1 MYLERRILSTF
12 DWRMAGVTLIL
23 VAVGILTIWSSNLGS
38 ASPLKQTLYL
48 RQTLWLILGLF
59 GLLAAAFVNY
69 RTLARFAYPIF
80 WALLGL
86 LLVVDLMGGVD
97 SGAQRW
103 IRVGVWSL
111 QPSEFM
117 KLALIVVLARYFEDH
132 KERLGGLRLLVVPA
146 VLALIPILLI
156 LGQPDLGTATLLGLL
171 TLSMLLLVGLR
182 FKHLLFLAFAG
193 AALTPLLWSFFLKDY
208 QRQRLLVFLYPQ
220 LDPLGAGYHI
230 TQSKIAV
237 GSGELFGMGLKAAS
251 QSQLNFLPA
260 SHTDFIF
267 SVLAE
272 QWGFIGSLA
281 ILLLY
286 YFLVTR
292 GIEIASEAKDLFGA
306 LMAFGI
312 MAMIMIQL
320 VVNIGMV
327 LGVMP
332 VVGVPLPLLSYGG
345 SSLLVTCLGIGLV
358 INVHM
363 RRFLY

>member
-1 MYLERRILSTF
+1 MYFDRRMLTTF
-12 DWRMAGVTLIL
+12 DWRMAGVTLAL
-23 VAVGILTIWSSNLGS
+23 AAVGIITIWSGNLGS
-38 ASPLKQTLYL
+38 PSPLKQTLYL
-48 RQTLWLILGLF
+48 RQLLWFTLGLF

-69 RTLARFAYPIF
+69 RLLARFAYVIF
-80 WALLGL
+80 GGLLVLL
-86 LLVVDLMGGVD
+86 LLVEVVGQAGL
-97 SGAQRW
+97 GAQRW
-103 IRVGVWSL
+103 IRIGVWTM

-117 KLALIVVLARYFEDH
+117 KLALILVLARYFEDH
-132 KERLGGLRLLVVPA
+132 KERLGELRLLVIPA
-146 VLALIPILLI
+146 MLALVPILI
-156 LGQPDLGTATLLGLL
+156 IMRQPDLGTATLLGLL

-182 FKHLLFLAFAG
+182 FRHLLFLAFSG
-193 AALTPLLWSFFLKDY
+193 AALTPLLWSLLKNY
-208 QRQRLLVFLYPQ
+208 QQQRLLVFFYPQ

-230 TQSKIAV
+230 AQSKIAV
-237 GSGELFGMGLKAAS
+237 GSGELWGKGLMAAS

-267 SVLAE
+267 AVLAE
-272 QWGFIGSLA
+272 QWGFIGCFT

-286 YFLVTR
+286 CFLITR
-292 GIEIASEAKDLFGA
+292 GLEIGSEARDLFGA

-312 MAMIMIQL
+312 MAMIMVQL
-320 VVNIGMV
+320 VVNVGMV

-345 SSLLVTCLGIGLV
+345 SSLLVTSLGIGLI

>member
-1 MYLERRILSTF
+1 MYLDRRMLATF
-12 DWRMAGVTLIL
+12 DWRMAGITLIL
-23 VAVGILTIWSSNLGS
+23 IGVGIITIWSGNLGS
-38 ASPLKQTLYL
+38 PSPLKQSLYL
-48 RQTLWLILGLF
+48 RQALWFVLGLF
-59 GLLAAAFVNY
+59 GFLAAAFVNY
-69 RTLARFAYPIF
+69 RSLARFAYPIF
-80 WALLGL
+80 GAFLALLL
-86 LLVVDLMGGVD
+86 LLTVVGGAG

-103 IRVGVWSL
+103 IRVGVWTL

-117 KLALIVVLARYFEDH
+117 KLALIVVLARYFEDY
-132 KERLGGLRLLVVPA
+132 KERLGELRLLVVPA
-146 VLALIPILLI
+146 IVALVPILLI

-171 TLSMLLLVGLR
+171 TLSILLLVGLR

-193 AALTPLLWSFFLKDY
+193 AALTPLLWSFLKDY
-208 QRQRLLVFLYPQ
+208 QQQRLMVFLYPQ

-237 GSGELFGMGLKAAS
+237 GSGGLLGKGLKAAS

-267 SVLAE
+267 AVLAE
-272 QWGFIGSLA
+272 QWGFLGCLA

-286 YFLVTR
+286 YFLITR
-292 GIEIASEAKDLFGA
+292 GLEIASEARDLFGA

-312 MAMIMIQL
+312 MAMLMVQL
-320 VVNIGMV
+320 AVNVGMV

-345 SSLLVTCLGIGLV
+345 SSLLVTCVSIGLV
-358 INVHM
+358 MSVHM